1 MEASLASSLMSKTN
15 KPTHHS
21 FSQRID
27 DVRSPSNGEKFNR
40 SRIRKKNSLDECTYY
55 FKLQLIVKLIAKNIL
70 ENKSCKN
77 KINISK
83 VTGAVFW
90 SDSVT
95 FSINVSTYHF
105 IIFETF
111 KKLEK
116 SFKFNGFMT
125 DL

>member
-1 MEASLASSLMSKTN
+1 VHIFQAST
-15 KPTHHS
+15 
-21 FSQRID
+21 
-27 DVRSPSNGEKFNR
+27 V
-40 SRIRKKNSLDECTYY
+40 
-55 FKLQLIVKLIAKNIL
+55 IVKQIAKNIL
-70 ENKSCKN
+70 ENKTCTD

-95 FSINVSTYHF
+95 FSIYESIYHF